1 MIHRRYNS
9 SVTFWPGGIFSW
21 LALVLVGASLVLFWL
36 ALQVNSGVGPYPSLI
51 TGALGIA
58 LGITMALARRDISIL
73 LGILGAISGSL
84 LLFLVLTVF
93 ITGNA

>member
-9 SVTFWPGGIFSW
+9 SVTFWPGSIFSW
-21 LALVLVGASLVLFWL
+21 LALVLVAASLLLFWL
-36 ALQVNSGVGPYPSLI
+36 AMQVNSGVGPYPSLI
-51 TGALGIA
+51 TGVLGIA
-58 LGITMALARRDISIL
+58 LGVTMALVRRDISIL